1 MVTLAGRLSA
11 ILGPLL
17 FGVVSNATGS
27 QQATVLSLLVFLVL
41 GAWVLNGLR
50 TEIAAACD

>member
-17 FGVVSNATGS
+17 LGVVSNATGS
-27 QQATVLSLLVFLVL
+27 QQAAVLSLLVFLVL